1 MKFTCET
8 AAFSEAIS
16 TASRAVNP
24 KTTIEALEGVL
35 VRAIDGVIY
44 VTGYDIGGGIGICV
58 TCEGRVDEPG
68 SIVLPVRTISEV
80 VRKLPEEMMVLS
92 TNDRMTATILSGDAE
107 SSLMGIDPADFP
119 ALPQVEAEQT
129 LTLSYESLRNL
140 TRRTSF
146 AVAITDARPILMG
159 VLFEIKGEDIRAVAV
174 DGFRLGLSNE
184 KLKKP
189 IEGNYEFVV
198 PGRSVAELGRVIKET
213 DEDIEIAVSQK
224 HLRISKG
231 NITFVARLLEGK
243 FITYSSV
250 IPNDKAMTAGVRV
263 DDMIES
269 VDRVGVVINERLRS
283 PLIMRFE
290 EGFVNAYCS
299 SSQGRV
305 RDRVEA
311 KIEGDG
317 CELALNNRY
326 LLDALK
332 ACDCEYIRFEILSP
346 LSPIVIKPEKGE
358 DFTFIVVPLKYAK
371 SAE

>member
-8 AAFSEAIS
+8 FAFEEAVS

-24 KTTIEALEGVL
+24 KTTIEALEGL
-35 VRAIDGVIY
+35 LIRAFDNIIY
-44 VTGYDIGGGIGICV
+44 VTGYDIGGGVGICV

-68 SIVLPVRTISEV
+68 SIVLPVRTLSEV
-80 VRKLPEEMMVLS
+80 VRKLPEEMMVLK
-92 TNDRMTATILSGDAE
+92 TGDRLTATILSGDAE
-107 SSLMGIDPADFP
+107 SSLMGIDPSDFP
-119 ALPQVEAEQT
+119 ALPVVEPDQT

-146 AVAITDARPILMG
+146 AVALTDARPIFMG
-159 VLFEIKGEDIRAVAV
+159 VLFEVKNDDIRAVAV

-184 KLKKP
+184 KLKKA
-189 IEGNYEFVV
+189 IEGNFEFVV
-198 PGRSVAELGRVIKET
+198 PGKSVAELGRVLKET
-213 DEDIEIAVSQK
+213 EEDIDIAVSKK
-224 HLRISKG
+224 HLCVSKG
-231 NITFVARLLEGK
+231 NITFVARLMEGK
-243 FITYSSV
+243 FINYSSV
-250 IPNDKAMTAGVRV
+250 IPNEKALTAVVRV
-263 DDMIES
+263 DEIMES

-290 EGFVNAYCS
+290 EGFINTYCS

-311 KIEGDG
+311 KIEGEG
-317 CELALNNRY
+317 CELAVNNRY

-332 ACDCEYIRFEILSP
+332 ACDCENIRFEILSA
-346 LSPIVIKPEKGE
+346 LSPIVIKPETGE

-371 SAE
+371 ASE

>member
-8 AAFSEAIS
+8 ASFSEAIA

-24 KTTIEALEGVL
+24 KTTIEALEGLL

-80 VRKLPEEMMVLS
+80 VRKLPEEMMVLTTS
-92 TNDRMTATILSGDAE
+92 DRLTATILSGDAE
-107 SSLMGIDPADFP
+107 SSLMGIDPSEFP
-119 ALPQVEAEQT
+119 ALPQVDADKT

-140 TRRTSF
+140 TKRTSF
-146 AVAITDARPILMG
+146 AVALTDARPILMG
-159 VLFEIKGEDIRAVAV
+159 VLFEIHGDNIRAVAV

-184 KLKKP
+184 KLIKP
-189 IEGNYEFVV
+189 IEGDYEFVV
-198 PGRSVAELGRVIKET
+198 PGRSVAELGRIIKET
-213 DEDIEIAVSQK
+213 DENIEITVSQK

-231 NITFVARLLEGK
+231 NITFVARLMEGK

-250 IPNDKAMTAGVRV
+250 IPNDKAMTAVV
-263 DDMIES
+263 SVNEMMES
-269 VDRVGVVINERLRS
+269 VDRVSAVINERLRS

-290 EGFVNAYCS
+290 QGYVNTYCS

-311 KIEGDG
+311 QMEGDG

-332 ACDCEYIRFEILSP
+332 ACDCEKIRFEILSP
-346 LSPIVIKPEKGE
+346 LSPIVIKPETGD

-371 SAE
+371 TSD

>member
-8 AAFSEAIS
+8 SAFSEAIA
-16 TASRAVNP
+16 TASRAVNA
-24 KTTIEALEGVL
+24 KTTIEALEGL
-35 VRAIDGVIY
+35 LIRAIDGVIY

-68 SIVLPVRTISEV
+68 SIVLPVRTVAEV

-92 TNDRMTATILSGDAE
+92 TNDRLVATILSGDAE

-119 ALPQVEAEQT
+119 SLPQVDAEQT
-129 LTLSYESLRNL
+129 LVVSYESLKNL

-159 VLFEIKGEDIRAVAV
+159 VLFEIHQADIRTVAV
-174 DGFRLGLSNE
+174 DGFRLGLANE
-184 KLKKP
+184 KLKKA
-189 IEGNYEFVV
+189 IEGDYEFVV

-213 DEDIEIAVSQK
+213 EEDIEIAVSKK
-224 HLRISKG
+224 HLHISKG

-243 FITYSSV
+243 FINYHSV
-250 IPNDKAMTAGVRV
+250 IPSEKAMTCLVRV
-263 DDMIES
+263 EDMIES

-283 PLIMRFE
+283 PLILRFE
-290 EGFVNAYCS
+290 EGFVNTYCS

-311 KIEGDG
+311 KMEGNG
-317 CELALNNRY
+317 CELAVNNRY
-326 LLDALK
+326 LLEALK
-332 ACDCEYIRFEILSP
+332 ACECEYVRIEILSP
-346 LSPIVIKPEKGE
+346 LSPIVIKPETGD

-371 SAE
+371 TSE